1 MYTIRNNQNYNAF
14 KKYKGEVNN
23 GEDRTE
29 PNQTLSLKD
38 IITRHTRGQ
47 FVPHFRGEF
56 EDENDPL
63 AKYDLQRMDKVERME
78 LLEATKNEI
87 NSITNKLQ
95 ANEKLRTELERKQFY
110 ESQFREQDEERPRK
124 TQESDS
130 RKRTVEQ
137 RTNSNNDRRDDN
149 KPPI

>member
-1 MYTIRNNQNYNAF
+1 MYNIRNNQNYNAM
-14 KKYKGEVNN
+14 KTYSGEINN

-63 AKYDLQRMDKVERME
+63 SQYDLQKMDKVERME
-78 LLEATKNEI
+78 LLEATRAEI
-87 NSITNKLQ
+87 NQITNKLQ
-95 ANEKLRTELERKQFY
+95 TNEQIRRELERKEFY
-110 ESQFREQDEERPRK
+110 ENQERHTEKSRK
-124 TQESDS
+124 TEITNS
-130 RKRTVEQ
+130 RERTLEQ
-137 RTNSNNDRRDDN
+137 RTNSHNDRRDN
-149 KPPI
+149 HESEI